1 MSDTT
6 AIATLKQY
14 QGDSNALVLVN
25 EEDLHTQRMFV
36 PVVTKIPVTKADFHD
51 YPIQGR
57 MMPKSHHVDRIGEA
71 AGVEFVDGGTRKEGE
86 NAWVGWAQG
95 RRRMPDGSWRTS
107 SVQEYEFNVD
117 DRAEEDFLND
127 TKNRYNSEVA
137 KRKHVIE
144 LRKAARQRAST
155 GARLRVIRELVGI
168 PIAFAKEDFQRAL
181 VVSRISLN
189 TDEMLSDP
197 SLRQAAVNHA
207 VGAGESLFGPAE
219 RNVTP
224 EAAQIEAP
232 QEQHAEQQPAASDED
247 DFDLDAGDDE
257 PIGADKQR
265 VWKALDEYDNA
276 FTLPPKAA
284 AHIAS
289 FRADLRAASLEEMQK
304 LLDWIKGWEKRQEGA
319 AS

>member
-14 QGDSNALVLVN
+14 QGDGNALVLVN

-51 YPIQGR
+51 RPIQGK

-71 AGVEFVDGGTRKEGE
+71 AGVEFIDGGTRKEGD

-117 DRAEEDFLND
+117 DRSEEDFLND

-155 GARLRVIRELVGI
+155 GARLRVVRELVGI
-168 PIAFAKEDFQRAL
+168 PIAFSPEDFQRAL
-181 VVSRISLN
+181 VVSRIALN

-207 VGAGESLFGPAE
+207 VGAAESLFGGAE

-232 QEQHAEQQPAASDED
+232 QEQAEQQPAASADD

-265 VWKALDEYDNA
+265 VWKALEEYDNA

-284 AHIAS
+284 AHIAT
-289 FRADLRAASLEEMQK
+289 FRSDLRAASLEEMQK